1 MPEPEFSVLGVRIE
15 RWARS
20 LTRAGQVVVRD
31 GTFSLL
37 RSDGRMID
45 SAPLASVTAG
55 RPWFAGDGR
64 VVARLNGNRYR
75 LTVPEPGDRL
85 LETLRGAHG

>member
-15 RWARS
+15 RWTRS
-20 LTRAGQVVVRD
+20 LTRAGQVIVRD
-31 GTFSLL
+31 GTLSLL
-37 RSDGRMID
+37 RSDGALID
-45 SAPLASVTAG
+45 SAPLDAVTTG

-64 VVARLNGNRYR
+64 LVARLNGTRYS
-75 LTVPEPGDRL
+75 LTAPEPGDGL